1 MIVLA
6 VVSFAVQTLLRGQP
20 FPEIAAAI
28 SIQDGDS
35 LNHTGPSQYFHEGMA
50 VRAVLNPPSF
60 YNLARRI
67 LPAWGKVFI
76 IKRII
81 NTSFFFPIMVL
92 LLFFIFYQSSRT
104 SSEGGP
110 PIK

>member
-1 MIVLA
+1 MVRRIVTGGLILGCVLIVLA

-35 LNHTGPSQYFHEGMA
+35 LNHTGPSQYFYEGMA

-60 YNLARRI
+60 
-67 LPAWGKVFI
+67 
-76 IKRII
+76 
-81 NTSFFFPIMVL
+81 
-92 LLFFIFYQSSRT
+92 
-104 SSEGGP
+104 
-110 PIK
+110 